1 MSVFNQ
7 DQENDIIQMYKNNV
21 SIDDIIRKYDTE
33 EHFIREVLKSN
44 QVDRRYHTFSE
55 ELYDRIIYLYRDQR
69 YVYKYIEYQLLV
81 SETGIRDILKKRGIT
96 LRTYSEVNQK
106 YKRNSHYFDQIDN
119 ENKAYYLG
127 LLFADGNNF
136 SKHNA
141 ITLSLQEEDGYIVEK
156 FKDEIEYEGCIH
168 YDEKNKQN
176 PNYKNQ
182 VRITINDEYM
192 SRRLYQLGLVDNKG
206 LILKFPDYLEGKYL
220 RHFVRGYFDG
230 DGGIFYDKKRNR
242 LATNTTGTLEVI
254 TSIKNILNGLG
265 IDCNIHHPKQSLDH
279 NTYILLT
286 CGNKNSLKYLS
297 WIYEN
302 SYIKMIRKFD
312 KYLYGKIKHGTS
324 ENLIMPN
331 ELYE

>member
-7 DQENDIIQMYKNNV
+7 DQENDIIQMYKNKEPID
-21 SIDDIIRKYDTE
+21 SIIEKYETE

-44 QVDRRYHTFSE
+44 QIDRKYHTFSE
-55 ELYDRIIYLYRDQR
+55 ELYDRIIYLYNDQR
-69 YVYKYIEYQLLV
+69 CIYNYIEYQLLV
-81 SETGIRDILKKRGIT
+81 SENGIRDILRKRNIP

-156 FKDEIEYEGCIH
+156 FKDEIEYEGFVH
-168 YDEKNKQN
+168 YDEKSKQN
-176 PNYKNQ
+176 PKYKNQ

-192 SRRLYQLGLVDNKG
+192 SRKLYQLGLVDNKG
-206 LILKFPDYLEGKYL
+206 LILKFPDYLEDKYI

-230 DGGIFYDKKRNR
+230 DGGVFYDKKRNR
-242 LATNTTGTLEVI
+242 LATNTTGTLEVL
-254 TSIKNILNGLG
+254 TSIKDIINSIG
-265 IDCNIHHPKQSLDH
+265 IDCNIHHPKQSLNH
-279 NTYILLT
+279 NTYTLLT

-297 WIYEN
+297 WMYED

-324 ENLIMPN
+324 ENLIKPS